1 MILALETSG
10 YGGSVALLD
19 GDKPLAE
26 LPLDSGRRSAA
37 FLAPAIAQLL
47 AAIGRRAADVRMVAV
62 TAGPGSFTS
71 LRVGVTTAKAFA
83 YAISAQIVGVNT
95 LEAIAAE
102 AQSGIASGAA
112 TPPTI
117 AAAIDAQRGDVFA
130 ARFQAAGERLECL
143 APAAI
148 CAADDWLAA
157 LKPGW
162 LVTGPALE
170 AFLPRLPTDVLAAPR
185 ERWMPSATTVGR
197 LAAAKYAAGQ
207 RDDVWTLAPLYLRRS
222 AAEEKKE
229 SRKNS

>member
-10 YGGSVALLD
+10 YGGGVALLD

-26 LPLDSGRRSAA
+26 LSLGPGRRSAA
-37 FLAPAIAQLL
+37 WLAPAIAQAL
-47 AAIGRRAADVRMVAV
+47 AAAGRSAAEVRMVAV

-83 YAISAQIVGVNT
+83 YAIGAQVVAVNT

-102 AQSGIASGAA
+102 WRWSTSGAA
-112 TPPTI
+112 TRPETI
-117 AAAIDAQRGDVFA
+117 VSAIDAQRGDVYA
-130 ARFQAAGERLECL
+130 ARFQARGELLECL
-143 APAAI
+143 SPAAI

-157 LKPGW
+157 IEPGW

-170 AFLPRLPTDVLAAPR
+170 SLLPHLPSDVLAAPR
-185 ERWMPSATTVGR
+185 ERWMPTATTVGR

-222 AAEEKKE
+222 AAEEKQG
-229 SRKNS
+229 